1 MWWIENLRRLSKLSP
16 WTALLMAAFGCGGGG
31 VTRARPGPAAAMPR
45 SSSWWR
51 SAEVGLPA
59 DTQLEDCTATRFYG
73 GAIRIDPATG
83 RWQISL
89 QVHDD
94 NSGDWGY
101 RDEGQAE
108 ADGETV
114 WFDSQI
120 SGTSYAGTVNGTE
133 VKIMYDWCYN
143 GVPDVQLVFAR

>member
-16 WTALLMAAFGCGGGG
+16 WTALLMAAIGCGGGDKSPTG
-31 VTRARPGPAAAMPR
+31 PGGDNVAEFELVALGRA
-45 SSSWWR
+45 
-51 SAEVGLPA
+51 GLPA

-73 GAIRIDPATG
+73 GAIRLDPATG
-83 RWQISL
+83 RWQIAL

>member
-1 MWWIENLRRLSKLSP
+1 MWWKENLRRLSKLSP
-16 WTALLMAAFGCGGGG
+16 WTALLMAAFGCGGGDKSPTG
-31 VTRARPGPAAAMPR
+31 PGGDAAEFELVALGRA
-45 SSSWWR
+45 
-51 SAEVGLPA
+51 GLPA

-73 GAIRIDPATG
+73 GAIRLDPATG
-83 RWQISL
+83 RWQIAL

-108 ADGETV
+108 ADGDTV